1 MTSSDSSPIIISSR
15 SLNPNI
21 SKTSL
26 TDLEVGLLTG
36 GGDRHYAFGLT
47 MALVSRHVRVDLIGG
62 DDVDSP
68 EMHSTPNLTF
78 LNYRQKGRRDSGLI
92 EKMLRVL
99 TYYAR
104 LIRYAL
110 TAKPKVLHILW
121 NNKFECFDR
130 TLLMLYYKALG
141 KKIALTAHNINA
153 ATRDSNDTL
162 LNRMTL
168 GFQYRLTD
176 HIFVH
181 TEKMKTELLEAFSV
195 RRDNISVIPYGINNA
210 VPNTEITP
218 EEAKRRLEIE
228 ATEKALLFFGNIAPY
243 KGLEYLIA
251 AFEQVVARRTEYR
264 LIIAGK
270 AKKGSGKYISQI
282 HEMLDHPAVRART
295 TLRMQFIPDED
306 TELYFKAADVSIL
319 PYTHIFQSGVLFL
332 GYSFGLPVLAAD
344 VGSLRED
351 IIEGE
356 TGFVFKA
363 RDAADLANTI
373 EKYFSSDLYRD
384 LRTRREQIRRR
395 FTDQHSWEVV
405 GELTKSVYA
414 KLLDTETCST

>member
-1 MTSSDSSPIIISSR
+1 
-15 SLNPNI
+15 
-21 SKTSL
+21 
-26 TDLEVGLLTG
+26 
-36 GGDRHYAFGLT
+36 
-47 MALVSRHVRVDLIGG
+47 
-62 DDVDSP
+62 
-68 EMHSTPNLTF
+68 
-78 LNYRQKGRRDSGLI
+78 
-92 EKMLRVL
+92 
-99 TYYAR
+99 
-104 LIRYAL
+104 
-110 TAKPKVLHILW
+110 
-121 NNKFECFDR
+121 
-130 TLLMLYYKALG
+130 
-141 KKIALTAHNINA
+141 
-153 ATRDSNDTL
+153 
-162 LNRMTL
+162 
-168 GFQYRLTD
+168 
-176 HIFVH
+176 
-181 TEKMKTELLEAFSV
+181 MKTELLEAFSV

>member
-168 GFQYRLTD
+168 GIQYRLTD

-218 EEAKRRLEIE
+218 EEAKRRL
-228 ATEKALLFFGNIAPY
+228 ADL
-243 KGLEYLIA
+243 
-251 AFEQVVARRTEYR
+251 R
-264 LIIAGK
+264 
-270 AKKGSGKYISQI
+270 SGR
-282 HEMLDHPAVRART
+282 VRA
-295 TLRMQFIPDED
+295 IPGED
-306 TELYFKAADVSIL
+306 AFTRSKGNVS
-319 PYTHIFQSGVLFL
+319 
-332 GYSFGLPVLAAD
+332 SFWL
-344 VGSLRED
+344 
-351 IIEGE
+351 
-356 TGFVFKA
+356 
-363 RDAADLANTI
+363 
-373 EKYFSSDLYRD
+373 
-384 LRTRREQIRRR
+384 
-395 FTDQHSWEVV
+395 
-405 GELTKSVYA
+405 
-414 KLLDTETCST
+414 